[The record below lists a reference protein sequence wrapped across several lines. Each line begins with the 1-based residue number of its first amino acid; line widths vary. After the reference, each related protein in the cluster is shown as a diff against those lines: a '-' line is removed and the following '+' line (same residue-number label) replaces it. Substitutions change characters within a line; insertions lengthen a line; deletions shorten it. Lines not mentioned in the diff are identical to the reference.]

1 MIYFALFCLDASSF
15 SFYLPFNKPLTLLSV
30 KKNDED
36 FQLGGK
42 GYGVEFCLLWNAI
55 RISMSITENET
66 D

>member
-1 MIYFALFCLDASSF
+1 MPHLFLFIYPLIIVTLD
-15 SFYLPFNKPLTLLSV
+15 YKPLTMLSV